1 MTFKFKKTNFT
12 LTTKESATAQGKSVK
27 TPDFSKSFD
36 QSVDAD
42 INGRHFELSPSL
54 IAKLESGVLDQ
65 KIETAGIE
73 TGNLDDGIFGQAI
86 EEEMGRY
93 ANLGRDHISE
103 ATDVYG
109 AADRNS
115 AINRIGAAGSM
126 RMNGRVPD
134 TGQGGDG
141 DGDDYDF
148 SNLGDD
154 YTFELDEDGNVIGYE
169 NDTNGDPIESTRE
182 NLGPSEQ
189 SDESNDPTNDAPTSD
204 TASSEGVNPDN
215 SATTSPTG
223 ESTSSDSNACP
234 SALKAAVGLIAGG
247 AAKGAAEGFTSTGTP
262 QGAALGLAVGA
273 LAAGS
278 AVYFSSDVID
288 DICKNP
294 NPMDD
299 DSEDPNSSSFTDP
312 LGLLSEKDELINRIR
327 IINPEINPLD
337 ETGSNDNSGYV
348 NDSLAGIGMSNG
360 GTSTGAWEVNGG
372 DYVGP
377 SSLGSLMNI
386 DLTSTGNDWL

>member
-1 MTFKFKKTNFT
+1 MTFKVKKTNFS
-12 LTTKESATAQGKSVK
+12 LTTKDLTPSESSVVK
-27 TPDFSKSFD
+27 TPDFLKGFD
-36 QSVDAD
+36 QPAVAD
-42 INGRHFELSPSL
+42 INCSYFELSPSL
-54 IAKLESGVLDQ
+54 IAKLGSGALDE
-65 KIETAGIE
+65 KIETAGLE
-73 TGNLDDGIFGQAI
+73 TGNLDGGILGQGI

-126 RMNGRVPD
+126 RMNGGGPE
-134 TGQGGDG
+134 TGQGG

-148 SNLGDD
+148 SDVGDDHDD
-154 YTFELDEDGNVIGYE
+154 YTFELDEDGNVIGYD
-169 NDTNGDPIESTRE
+169 NDENGDPIESTRE
-182 NLGPSEQ
+182 NLGPASQ
-189 SDESNDPTNDAPTSD
+189 SGESTDPTTSVPTSD
-204 TASSEGVNPDN
+204 A
-215 SATTSPTG
+215 A
-223 ESTSSDSNACP
+223 SSDSNACP
-234 SALKAAVGLIAGG
+234 NGLLTAIAAIAYAAGDGAVKGLSS
-247 AAKGAAEGFTSTGTP
+247 TSTP
-262 QGAALGLAVGA
+262 QGAVAGAAIGA
-273 LAAGS
+273 LVAEGAI
-278 AVYFSSDVID
+278 YFSSDIVD

-299 DSEDPNSSSFTDP
+299 DSEDPNSSGFTDL
-312 LGLLSEKDELINRIR
+312 LGLLGEKDEIINRLR
-327 IINPEINPLD
+327 IINPEINPLE

-348 NDSLAGIGMSNG
+348 NDSLADIGMSNG

-386 DLTSTGNDWL
+386 DLTSTGNDWF